1 MTELLKRVLNWA
13 SEQEMV
19 SGLPKIRWKSLK
31 LKEDGPRERVLSD
44 AELDSLRAHMT
55 GDGYCAA
62 FEFALMTGLRLE
74 NFSEL
79 RWDQIGFDETS
90 IPIRQK
96 GDKPHKVELTP
107 SVRALLESQKGNHPE
122 FVFAYIVNRTAKNPK
137 NPGVLYEKGARMP
150 VTYWGFRSRFQRVT
164 KAAGIKNVRVHDLR
178 KTAGSHMLNVSGNL
192 VSAQKLLGH
201 SSPET
206 TARAY
211 AFLEQKTLVAD
222 MEKVQA
228 QKSSKNRQSLT

>member
-1 MTELLKRVLNWA
+1 VTELLKRVLNWA

-178 KTAGSHMLNVSGNL
+178 KRREATCLMC
-192 VSAQKLLGH
+192 
-201 SSPET
+201 
-206 TARAY
+206 
-211 AFLEQKTLVAD
+211 LEI
-222 MEKVQA
+222 
-228 QKSSKNRQSLT
+228 

>member
-1 MTELLKRVLNWA
+1 
-13 SEQEMV
+13 
-19 SGLPKIRWKSLK
+19 
-31 LKEDGPRERVLSD
+31 
-44 AELDSLRAHMT
+44 
-55 GDGYCAA
+55 
-62 FEFALMTGLRLE
+62 
-74 NFSEL
+74 
-79 RWDQIGFDETS
+79 
-90 IPIRQK
+90 
-96 GDKPHKVELTP
+96 
-107 SVRALLESQKGNHPE
+107 
-122 FVFAYIVNRTAKNPK
+122 
-137 NPGVLYEKGARMP
+137 MP